1 MMAVN
6 TLPKDIGHGV
16 KRMSYYMKSG
26 NTFRIATKESMDLH
40 ESLPAGNYVVKQD
53 PFENFYIEQIE
64 GFDVPTKMYGDTT
77 KNTER
82 IINSF
87 WDREKSTGVM
97 LVGEK
102 GSGKT
107 LLSKNICVELAKQN
121 VPTIVINQPW
131 HGDKFNTL
139 IQSIQ
144 QPCIVMFDEFEK
156 VYNSDEQEQL
166 LTLLDG
172 IYSTKKLFLLTSNDK
187 WRVDSHM
194 RNRPGRIFYMVN
206 FTGLDEAFIRE
217 YCYDNLL
224 SDAKTVDTIVSIA
237 SVFGAFNF
245 DMLKA
250 LIEEM
255 MRYNETPQEAM
266 RILNVKAEFDGGSTY
281 SVEIYKGDRKAD
293 RTSPSSWNGAPLASK
308 EICISWRFL
317 AKKNAESTEVPS
329 TLGISPVRKGD
340 EEEGWG
346 DEDFTNDDLVK
357 FNNKTGQFIFEK
369 NGVTLILMK
378 ETPKYFNFDAF

>member
-1 MMAVN
+1 
-6 TLPKDIGHGV
+6 
-16 KRMSYYMKSG
+16 MSYYMKSG

-40 ESLPAGNYVVKQD
+40 EQLPAGNYVVKQD
-53 PFENFYIEQIE
+53 PHDYFYIEQIE
-64 GFDVPTKMYGDTT
+64 SFDVPTKMYGDTVR
-77 KNTER
+77 NTER
-82 IINSF
+82 IIRSF

-121 VPTIVINQPW
+121 VPTIVINAPW

-144 QPCIVMFDEFEK
+144 QPCVVMFDEFEK
-156 VYNSDEQEQL
+156 VYNSEEQEHL

-172 IYSTKKLFLLTSNDK
+172 MYSTKKLFMLTSNDK

-224 SDAKTVDTIVSIA
+224 SDTKTVDTIVSIA

-266 RILNVKAEFDGGSTY
+266 RILNVKAEFDGGTTY

-293 RTSPSSWNGAPLASK
+293 RTSPSVWNGAPLSTK
-308 EICISWRFL
+308 EININWRFL
-317 AKKNAESTEVPS
+317 AKKKKAGSTEVS
-329 TLGISPVRKGD
+329 TTLANSISSNDD
-340 EEEGWG
+340 EEDVWG
-346 DEDFTNDDLVK
+346 DEDFTSDNLVK

-378 ETPKYFNFDAF
+378 ETPRYFNFDAF

>member
-1 MMAVN
+1 
-6 TLPKDIGHGV
+6 
-16 KRMSYYMKSG
+16 MSYYMKSG

-40 ESLPAGNYVVKQD
+40 EQLPAGNYVVKQD
-53 PFENFYIEQIE
+53 LFENFYIEQIE
-64 GFDVPTKMYGDTT
+64 NFDVPTKMYGDTIR
-77 KNTER
+77 NTER

-107 LLSKNICVELAKQN
+107 LLSKNICVELAEQG
-121 VPTIVINQPW
+121 VPTIVINHAW
-131 HGDKFNTL
+131 VGDKFNTL

-144 QPCIVMFDEFEK
+144 QPCVVMFDEFEK
-156 VYNSDEQEQL
+156 VYNSEEQEEL

-172 IYSTKKLFLLTSNDK
+172 IYSSKKLFMLTSNDK

-194 RNRPGRIFYMVN
+194 RNRPGRIFYMVD
-206 FTGLDEAFIRE
+206 FKGLDEAFIRE
-217 YCYDNLL
+217 YCYDNL
-224 SDAKTVDTIVSIA
+224 AKPELKTIDTIVCIA

-250 LIEEM
+250 LVEEM
-255 MRYNETPQEAM
+255 NRYGETPQEAM
-266 RILNVKAEFDGGSTY
+266 RILNVKAEFDGGTTY
-281 SVEIYKGDRKAD
+281 SVEIYKGNRKAD
-293 RTSPSSWNGAPLASK
+293 RTSPSIWTGAPLSSK
-308 EICISWRFL
+308 EIGINWRFFS
-317 AKKNAESTEVPS
+317 KKKKAESDA
-329 TLGISPVRKGD
+329 PVAIGTIGTDDNPDD
-340 EEEGWG
+340 EDGWG
-346 DEDFTNDDLVK
+346 DEDFTTDDLVK

-369 NGVTLILMK
+369 NGVTLILIK

>member
-1 MMAVN
+1 
-6 TLPKDIGHGV
+6 
-16 KRMSYYMKSG
+16 MSYYMKSG

-40 ESLPAGNYVVKQD
+40 EQLPAGNYVVKVDQFD
-53 PFENFYIEQIE
+53 NFYIEQIE
-64 GFDVPTKMYGDTT
+64 SFDVPTKMYGDTIR
-77 KNTER
+77 NTER

-87 WDREKSTGVM
+87 WERNKSTGVM

-107 LLSKNICVELAKQN
+107 LLSKNICIELAKQN
-121 VPTIVINQPW
+121 VPTIVVNAPW

-156 VYNSDEQEQL
+156 VYNSEEQEAL

-206 FTGLDEAFIRE
+206 FTGLDADFIRE
-217 YCYDNLL
+217 YCGDNLKNQKHTE
-224 SDAKTVDTIVSIA
+224 SIVNIA

-255 MRYNETPQEAM
+255 NRYNETPQEAM

-293 RTSPSSWNGAPLASK
+293 RTSPSSWNGAPLSSK

-317 AKKNAESTEVPS
+317 AKKKAEPTEVTA
-329 TLGISPVRKGD
+329 TLVSFPVRKDD
-340 EEEGWG
+340 EEDGWG
-346 DEDFTNDDLVK
+346 DEDFTNDNLVK

-369 NGVTLILMK
+369 NGVTLILVK
-378 ETPKYFNFDAF
+378 DTPKYFNFVCMTITE

>member
-1 MMAVN
+1 
-6 TLPKDIGHGV
+6 
-16 KRMSYYMKSG
+16 MSYYMKSG

-40 ESLPAGNYVVKQD
+40 EQLPAGNYVVKQD
-53 PFENFYIEQIE
+53 LFENFYIEQIE
-64 GFDVPTKMYGDTT
+64 NFDVPAKMYGDTIR
-77 KNTER
+77 NTER

-107 LLSKNICVELAKQN
+107 LLSKNICVELAEQG
-121 VPTIVINQPW
+121 VPTIVINHAW
-131 HGDKFNTL
+131 VGDKFNTL

-156 VYNSDEQEQL
+156 VYNSDEQEEL

-172 IYSTKKLFLLTSNDK
+172 IYSSKKLFMLTSNDK

-194 RNRPGRIFYMVN
+194 RNRPGRIFYMVD
-206 FTGLDEAFIRE
+206 FKGLDEAFIRE
-217 YCYDNLL
+217 YCYDNL
-224 SDAKTVDTIVSIA
+224 AKPELKTIDTIVCIA

-250 LIEEM
+250 LVEEM
-255 MRYNETPQEAM
+255 NRYGETPQEAM
-266 RILNVKAEFDGGSTY
+266 RILNVKAEFDGGTTY
-281 SVEIYKGDRKAD
+281 SVEIYKGNRKAD
-293 RTSPSSWNGAPLASK
+293 RTSPSIWTGAPLSSK
-308 EICISWRFL
+308 EIGINWRFFS
-317 AKKNAESTEVPS
+317 KKKKAESDAPVAIGTI
-329 TLGISPVRKGD
+329 GIDDNPDDD
-340 EEEGWG
+340 EDGWG
-346 DEDFTNDDLVK
+346 DEDFTTDDLVK

-369 NGVTLILMK
+369 NGVTLILIK

>member
-1 MMAVN
+1 
-6 TLPKDIGHGV
+6 
-16 KRMSYYMKSG
+16 MSYYMKSG

-40 ESLPAGNYVVKQD
+40 EQLPAGNYVVKVD
-53 PFENFYIEQIE
+53 PFDNFFIEQIG
-64 GFDVPTKMYGDTT
+64 GFDAPSKLYGDTIR
-77 KNTER
+77 NTNR

-107 LLSKNICVELAKQN
+107 LLSKNICIEMAKQG
-121 VPTIVINQPW
+121 VPTIVVNAAW

-139 IQSIQ
+139 IQSIE

-156 VYNSDEQEQL
+156 VYNSDEQEAL

-206 FTGLDEAFIRE
+206 FTGLDADFIRE
-217 YCYDNLL
+217 YCVDNL
-224 SDAKTVDTIVSIA
+224 KNQKHTETIVNIA
-237 SVFGAFNF
+237 SVFSAFNF

-250 LIEEM
+250 MVEEM
-255 MRYNETPQEAM
+255 NRYNETPQEAM
-266 RILNVKAEFDGGSTY
+266 RILNVKAEFDGGASY
-281 SVEIYKGDRKAD
+281 KVEILRGDRVAG
-293 RTSPSSWNGAPLASK
+293 RTSPATWNGAPLSSK
-308 EICISWRFL
+308 EICVSFWFNS
-317 AKKNAESTEVPS
+317 KKKSVDTPK
-329 TLGISPVRKGD
+329 TLGTPVIASD
-340 EEEGWG
+340 EIQIDEG
-346 DEDFTNDDLVK
+346 DEDEGWHEREFTNDDLVK
-357 FNNKTGQFIFEK
+357 FNNKTGQFIFERD
-369 NGVTLILMK
+369 GITMILSK
-378 ETPKYFNFDAF
+378 ESPKYFNFDTF

>member
-1 MMAVN
+1 
-6 TLPKDIGHGV
+6 
-16 KRMSYYMKSG
+16 MSYYMKSG

-40 ESLPAGNYVVKQD
+40 EQLPAGNYVVKMDQFD
-53 PFENFYIEQIE
+53 NFYIEQIE
-64 GFDVPTKMYGDTT
+64 SFDVPTKMYGDTI
-77 KNTER
+77 KNTNR

-87 WDREKSTGVM
+87 WDRNKSTGVM

-107 LLSKNICVELAKQN
+107 LLSKNICFELAKQG
-121 VPTIVINQPW
+121 VPTIVINAAW

-156 VYNSDEQEQL
+156 VYNSEEQEAL

-206 FTGLDEAFIRE
+206 FTGLDEVFIRE
-217 YCYDNLL
+217 YCYDNL
-224 SDAKTVDTIVSIA
+224 AKAELKTIDTIVNIA
-237 SVFGAFNF
+237 SVFAAFNF

-250 LIEEM
+250 LVEEM
-255 MRYNETPQEAM
+255 NRYGETPQDAM
-266 RILNVKAEFDGGSTY
+266 RLLNVKAELDGGTTY
-281 SVEIYKGDRKAD
+281 RVEIYKGERKAD
-293 RTSPSSWNGAPLASK
+293 RVSPSTWNGAPLSSK

-317 AKKNAESTEVPS
+317 SKKKAEPVSETASVAGI
-329 TLGISPVRKGD
+329 LGSNND
-340 EEEGWG
+340 DDDGWG
-346 DEDFTNDDLVK
+346 DADFTNDDLVK

-369 NGVTLILMK
+369 DGVTMILVK
-378 ETPKYFNFDAF
+378 ETPNYFNFDAF

>member
-1 MMAVN
+1 
-6 TLPKDIGHGV
+6 
-16 KRMSYYMKSG
+16 MSYYMKSG

-40 ESLPAGNYVVKQD
+40 EQLPAGNYVVKQD
-53 PFENFYIEQIE
+53 PHDYFYIEQIE
-64 GFDVPTKMYGDTT
+64 SFDVPTKMYGDTIR
-77 KNTER
+77 NTER
-82 IINSF
+82 IIRSF

-121 VPTIVINQPW
+121 VPTIVINHPW

-156 VYNSDEQEQL
+156 VYNSEEQEHL

-172 IYSTKKLFLLTSNDK
+172 MYSTKKLFMLTSNDK

-224 SDAKTVDTIVSIA
+224 SDTKTVDTIVSIA

-266 RILNVKAEFDGGSTY
+266 RILNVKAEFDGGTTY

-293 RTSPSSWNGAPLASK
+293 RTSPSVWNGAPLSTK
-308 EICISWRFL
+308 EININWRFL
-317 AKKNAESTEVPS
+317 AKKKKAGSTEVS
-329 TLGISPVRKGD
+329 TTLANSISSNDD
-340 EEEGWG
+340 EEDVWG
-346 DEDFTNDDLVK
+346 DEDFTSDNLVK

-378 ETPKYFNFDAF
+378 ETPRYFNFDAF

>member
-1 MMAVN
+1 
-6 TLPKDIGHGV
+6 
-16 KRMSYYMKSG
+16 MKSG

-64 GFDVPTKMYGDTT
+64 SFDVPTRMYGDTAR
-77 KNTER
+77 NTER
-82 IINSF
+82 IISSF
-87 WDREKSTGVM
+87 WNRDKSTGVM

-107 LLSKNICVELAKQN
+107 LLSKNICVELAKQS
-121 VPTIVINQPW
+121 VPTIVVNAPW

-144 QPCIVMFDEFEK
+144 QPCVVMFDEFEK
-156 VYNSDEQEQL
+156 VYNQDEQEEL

-172 IYSTKKLFLLTSNDK
+172 IYSTKKLFMLTSNDK

-194 RNRPGRIFYMVN
+194 RNRPGRIFYMID
-206 FTGLDEAFIRE
+206 FKGLDENFIRE
-217 YCYDNLL
+217 YCYDNLAKPDL
-224 SDAKTVDTIVSIA
+224 KTVDTIINIT
-237 SVFGAFNF
+237 SVFSAFNF

-250 LIEEM
+250 LVEEM
-255 MRYNETPQEAM
+255 NRYGETPQQAM
-266 RILNVKAEFDGGSTY
+266 RILNVKAEFDSGASY
-281 SVEIYKGDRKAD
+281 SVEIYRGDRKAD
-293 RTSPSSWNGAPLASK
+293 RNSPSTWNGTPLSSK
-308 EICISWRFL
+308 EICVSYWFKS
-317 AKKNAESTEVPS
+317 KKKAESEPKNQ
-329 TLGISPVRKGD
+329 LSPVVLDSDD
-340 EEEGWG
+340 EENGDSGWNEREFG
-346 DEDFTNDDLVK
+346 TDDLVK

-369 NGVTLILMK
+369 NGTTMILMK

>member
-1 MMAVN
+1 
-6 TLPKDIGHGV
+6 
-16 KRMSYYMKSG
+16 MKSG
-26 NTFRIATKESMDLH
+26 NTFRIATRESMDLH
-40 ESLPAGNYVVKQD
+40 EQLPAGNYVVKQD
-53 PFENFYIEQIE
+53 PHDNFYIEQIE
-64 GFDVPTKMYGDTT
+64 NFDVPTKMYGDTT
-77 KNTER
+77 KNTKR

-121 VPTIVINQPW
+121 VPTIVINHPW

-156 VYNSDEQEQL
+156 VYNSDEQEHL

-172 IYSTKKLFLLTSNDK
+172 IYSTKKLFMLTSNDK

-217 YCYDNLL
+217 YCHDNLL
-224 SDAKTVDTIVSIA
+224 SDTKTVDTIVSIA

-266 RILNVKAEFDGGSTY
+266 RILNVKAEFDGGTTY

-293 RTSPSSWNGAPLASK
+293 RTSPSSWNGAPLSAK
-308 EICISWRFL
+308 EININWRFL
-317 AKKNAESTEVPS
+317 AKKKAEPAEVST
-329 TLGISPVRKGD
+329 TLGSSLVRKDD
-340 EEEGWG
+340 EDEGWG
-346 DEDFTNDDLVK
+346 DEDFTTDDLVK

-369 NGVTLILMK
+369 NGVTLILVK
-378 ETPKYFNFDAF
+378 ETPKNFNFDAF

>member
-1 MMAVN
+1 
-6 TLPKDIGHGV
+6 
-16 KRMSYYMKSG
+16 MKSG

-40 ESLPAGNYVVKQD
+40 EVLPVGNYVVKQD

-64 GFDVPTKMYGDTT
+64 DFNVPAKMYGDTLR
-77 KNTER
+77 NTDR

-87 WDREKSTGVM
+87 WDRDKSTGVM

-107 LLSKNICVELAKQN
+107 LLSKNICVEMAKQG
-121 VPTIVINQPW
+121 VPTIVINAAW

-156 VYNSDEQEQL
+156 VYNSEEQEAM

-172 IYSTKKLFLLTSNDK
+172 IYSSRKLFLLTSNDK

-206 FTGLDEAFIRE
+206 FVGLDEAFIRE
-217 YCYDNLL
+217 YCADNLNDK
-224 SDAKTVDTIVSIA
+224 SHTDKIVNIA
-237 SVFGAFNF
+237 SVFSAFNF

-250 LIEEM
+250 MVEEM
-255 MRYNETPQEAM
+255 NRYNESPQDAL
-266 RILNVKAEFDGGSTY
+266 RILNVKAEFDSGATY
-281 SVEIYKGDRKAD
+281 SVEVYRGNRKAD
-293 RTSPSSWNGAPLASK
+293 RVSPTLWTGTPLSTKEINISYWFKSLKKSEPEQTKGIALSAMLSSSPSSD
-308 EICISWRFL
+308 
-317 AKKNAESTEVPS
+317 V
-329 TLGISPVRKGD
+329 D
-340 EEEGWG
+340 EESEDSGWNEREFG
-346 DEDFTNDDLVK
+346 NDDLVK
-357 FNNKTGQFIFEK
+357 FNSKSGQFIFEK
-369 NGVTLILMK
+369 NGTTMILMK
-378 ETPKYFNFDAF
+378 QVTSYFNFDAF

>member
-1 MMAVN
+1 
-6 TLPKDIGHGV
+6 
-16 KRMSYYMKSG
+16 MSYYMKSG

>member
-1 MMAVN
+1 
-6 TLPKDIGHGV
+6 
-16 KRMSYYMKSG
+16 MKSG
-26 NTFRIATKESMDLH
+26 NTFRIATRESMDLH
-40 ESLPAGNYVVKQD
+40 EVLPAGNYVVKQD

-64 GFDVPTKMYGDTT
+64 NFDVPTKLYGDTIR
-77 KNTER
+77 NTER

-87 WDREKSTGVM
+87 WNREKSTGVM

-107 LLSKNICVELAKQN
+107 LLSKNICIEMAKQN
-121 VPTIVINQPW
+121 VPTIVINAPW

-156 VYNSDEQEQL
+156 VYNSEEQEAL

-172 IYSTKKLFLLTSNDK
+172 IYSTKKLFMLTSNDK

-206 FTGLDEAFIRE
+206 FKGLDEAFIRE
-217 YCYDNLL
+217 YCDDNLNDK
-224 SDAKTVDTIVSIA
+224 SHTERIVNIA
-237 SVFGAFNF
+237 SVFSAFNF

-250 LIEEM
+250 MIEEM
-255 MRYNETPQEAM
+255 NRYNESPQDAM
-266 RILNVKAEFDGGSTY
+266 RILNVKAEFDSGATY
-281 SVEIYKGDRKAD
+281 TIEIYRGDRKAD
-293 RTSPSSWNGAPLASK
+293 RVSPTQWTGTPLSSKDISVSYWFKSLNKVEPQQTKGLQLLATAVVDDEQGEDSGWN
-308 EICISWRFL
+308 ER
-317 AKKNAESTEVPS
+317 
-329 TLGISPVRKGD
+329 
-340 EEEGWG
+340 
-346 DEDFTNDDLVK
+346 DFGNDDLVK

-369 NGVTLILMK
+369 NGTTIILIK
-378 ETPKYFNFDAF
+378 ESPKYFNFDAF

>member
-1 MMAVN
+1 
-6 TLPKDIGHGV
+6 
-16 KRMSYYMKSG
+16 
-26 NTFRIATKESMDLH
+26 LH

-156 VYNSDEQEQL
+156 VYNSEEQEAL

-369 NGVTLILMK
+369 NGATLILMK
-378 ETPKYFNFDAF
+378 ETPKTFNFDAF

>member
-1 MMAVN
+1 
-6 TLPKDIGHGV
+6 
-16 KRMSYYMKSG
+16 MSYYMKSG

-40 ESLPAGNYVVKQD
+40 EQLPAGNYVVKQD

-64 GFDVPTKMYGDTT
+64 SFDVPTKMYGDTIR
-77 KNTER
+77 NTER

-121 VPTIVINQPW
+121 VPTIVINHPW

-224 SDAKTVDTIVSIA
+224 SDTKTVDTIVSIA

-255 MRYNETPQEAM
+255 NRYNETPQEAM

-293 RTSPSSWNGAPLASK
+293 RTSPSSWNGAPLSSK

-317 AKKNAESTEVPS
+317 SKKKAESNEVPS
-329 TLGISPVRKGD
+329 TLGIFPVRKDD
-340 EEEGWG
+340 EEDGWG
-346 DEDFTNDDLVK
+346 DEQFTTDDLVK

-369 NGVTLILMK
+369 DGVTMILVK
-378 ETPKYFNFDAF
+378 DTPKYFNFDAF

>member
-1 MMAVN
+1 
-6 TLPKDIGHGV
+6 
-16 KRMSYYMKSG
+16 MSYYMKSG

-40 ESLPAGNYVVKQD
+40 EQLPAGNYVVKMD
-53 PFENFYIEQIE
+53 PHDNFYIEQIE
-64 GFDVPTKMYGDTT
+64 SFDVPSKMYGDTIR
-77 KNTER
+77 NTER

-87 WDREKSTGVM
+87 WDRQKSTGVM

-107 LLSKNICVELAKQN
+107 LLSKNICVELAKQD
-121 VPTIVINQPW
+121 VPTIVINAPW

-156 VYNSDEQEQL
+156 VYNSEEQEAL

-217 YCYDNLL
+217 YCADNLVL
-224 SDAKTVDTIVSIA
+224 QGSTNLKTFDTIVNIA
-237 SVFGAFNF
+237 SVFSAFNF

-255 MRYNETPQEAM
+255 NRYNETPQEAM

-293 RTSPSSWNGAPLASK
+293 RVSPSVWNGAPLSSK
-308 EICISWRFL
+308 EINVSWRFL
-317 AKKNAESTEVPS
+317 TKKKAEPTEVS
-329 TLGISPVRKGD
+329 NTLVNPFAIASND
-340 EEEGWG
+340 DDDDGWG
-346 DEDFTNDDLVK
+346 DKNFTNDDLVK

-369 NGVTLILMK
+369 DGVTMILVK

>member
-1 MMAVN
+1 
-6 TLPKDIGHGV
+6 
-16 KRMSYYMKSG
+16 MSYYMKSG

-40 ESLPAGNYVVKQD
+40 EQLPAGNYVVKVDQ
-53 PFENFYIEQIE
+53 FENFYIEQIE
-64 GFDVPTKMYGDTT
+64 GFDVPSKMYGDTIR
-77 KNTER
+77 NTER

-121 VPTIVINQPW
+121 VPTIVINHPW

-217 YCYDNLL
+217 YCHDNLL
-224 SDAKTVDTIVSIA
+224 SDTKTVDTIVSIA

-293 RTSPSSWNGAPLASK
+293 RTSPSSWNGAPLSSK

-317 AKKNAESTEVPS
+317 SKKKAESTEVPS
-329 TLGISPVRKGD
+329 TLGISPVRKDD
-340 EEEGWG
+340 EEDGWG
-346 DEDFTNDDLVK
+346 DEEFTTDDLVK

-369 NGVTLILMK
+369 NGVTLILVK
-378 ETPKYFNFDAF
+378 ETPRYFNFDAF

>member
-1 MMAVN
+1 
-6 TLPKDIGHGV
+6 
-16 KRMSYYMKSG
+16 MSYYMKSG

-40 ESLPAGNYVVKQD
+40 EQLPAGNYVVKVDQFD
-53 PFENFYIEQIE
+53 NFYIEQIE
-64 GFDVPTKMYGDTT
+64 SFDVPTKMYGDTIR
-77 KNTER
+77 NTER

-87 WDREKSTGVM
+87 WERNKSTGVM

-107 LLSKNICVELAKQN
+107 LLSKNICIELAKQN
-121 VPTIVINQPW
+121 VPTIVVNAPW

-156 VYNSDEQEQL
+156 VYNSEEQEAL

-206 FTGLDEAFIRE
+206 FTGLDADFIRE

-237 SVFGAFNF
+237 SVFSAFNF

-250 LIEEM
+250 LVEEM

-293 RTSPSSWNGAPLASK
+293 RTSPSSWNGAPLSSK

-317 AKKNAESTEVPS
+317 AKKKAEPTEVTA
-329 TLGISPVRKGD
+329 TLVSFPVRKDD
-340 EEEGWG
+340 EEDGWG
-346 DEDFTNDDLVK
+346 DEDFTNDNLVK

-369 NGVTLILMK
+369 NGVTLILVK
-378 ETPKYFNFDAF
+378 DTPKYFNFDAF